1 MDKWFEGLIDDI
13 KVYLPQVDRQR
24 LSSAYETSEKIYA
37 GRKANEKLNNFI
49 FRPRDVVEVLIPLKP
64 DEDSIIAAFLYD
76 LVDSG
81 RLYLSEIEEEYGD
94 GVVGLLEGL
103 QILKS
108 IRVTRYQS
116 ADKIDLLRKLF
127 LVMAKDIRVLA
138 ILLAVKVAQMDL
150 LSKIPKDC
158 AEAFATEVLEIFV
171 PIASRLGV
179 YRFKTILEDKTFQ
192 YLNLEGYKKVA
203 DQLDRIG
210 KKKTDY
216 ILKVSEILENFYTE
230 HGFVNVK
237 VTGRIKGFYSIY
249 NKMLKKGLS
258 SVDGVYDVFAFRVV
272 IPTEYLLSMEEDV
285 SKLYEALGLLH
296 SGWRPIAS
304 RFKDF
309 VAVPKPNGY
318 RSLHTT
324 VVGLS
329 DGSINFPVE
338 VQIRSENMHD
348 EAEYG
353 IASHWL
359 YKDTRG
365 KGLAM
370 LKSHAE
376 WLRNLAILHA
386 DMGSDDRVLESMKLD
401 LFGDRIYVLTPKGEV
416 KELPSGSTPLDFG
429 YFVHTEI
436 GHRCILAKV
445 NGKPVPLS
453 TELSNGDTVEIVMRK
468 DPAPKLEWLGIV
480 KTSQAK
486 MKIKNWFASQDK
498 EKHAKMGKDQ
508 LNSQL
513 SRFGKP
519 LLTPSLSVLKN
530 FGGKRLTLQ
539 ERGKILEE
547 IGKGSQ
553 TAGSVVRKIYDL
565 EGLLKKRD
573 RKVEVVRSARSGSA
587 RSARYAI
594 EDEILLG
601 GVDGLK
607 VKLAKCCMP
616 SYGDE
621 IVGYISAMKNA
632 ATVHRKDC
640 LLLQRLNPDR
650 KVAASFKTVPAD
662 SADRKKGMYRVGL
675 RIDADERV
683 GLLGDIGS
691 TIASN
696 GVNIVSHDSAGE
708 VGGKNRKI
716 SLVVDV
722 ADLEQLEKVLNSLEG
737 VNGVVAVTKVS

>member
-1 MDKWFEGLIDDI
+1 MDKWFEGLINDI

-24 LSSAYETSEKIYA
+24 LFRAYEMSEKIYA
-37 GRKANEKLNNFI
+37 DRKANEKLNNFI
-49 FRPRDVVEVLIPLKP
+49 FRPRDVVEILISLKP

-81 RLYLSEIEEEYGD
+81 RLYLSEIEEEYGE
-94 GVVGLLEGL
+94 GVIGLLEGL

-108 IRVTRYQS
+108 IRVVRYQS
-116 ADKIDLLRKLF
+116 TDKIDLLRKLF
-127 LVMAKDIRVLA
+127 LVMAKDIRVLV
-138 ILLAVKVAQMDL
+138 ILLAVKVVQIDF
-150 LSKIPKDC
+150 LSKIPRDC
-158 AEAFATEVLEIFV
+158 GEAFATEVLEIFV

-179 YRFKTILEDKTFQ
+179 YKFKTILEDKTFQ
-192 YLNLEGYKKVA
+192 CLNPEGYEKVA
-203 DQLDRIG
+203 DQLDKIG
-210 KKKTDY
+210 EKKMEY
-216 ILKVSEILENFYTE
+216 ISKVSEILENFYSE

-258 SVDGVYDVFAFRVV
+258 SIDGVYDVFAFRVV
-272 IPTEYLLSMEEDV
+272 IPTEYLLGMEEDV

-296 SGWRPIAS
+296 SGWKPIAS

-324 VVGLS
+324 VLGLS
-329 DGSINFPVE
+329 DGRINFPVE

-348 EAEYG
+348 DAEYG

-376 WLRNLAILHA
+376 WLRNLAVLHA
-386 DMGSDDRVLESMKLD
+386 DMGSDDKVLESVKLD

-453 TELSNGDTVEIVMRK
+453 TELNNGDTVEIVMRK
-468 DPAPKLEWLGIV
+468 DLAPKLEWVGIV

-486 MKIKNWFASQDK
+486 MKIKNWFASQNK
-498 EKHAKMGKDQ
+498 EKHVKMGRDQ
-508 LNSQL
+508 LNFQL
-513 SRFGKP
+513 NRFGKP
-519 LLTPSLSVLKN
+519 ALTPSLLVLKN

-539 ERGKILEE
+539 EREKILEE

-553 TAGSVVRKIYDL
+553 IASNIVRRIYNL
-565 EGLLKKRD
+565 EELLAKRA
-573 RKVEVVRSARSGSA
+573 RKVKSVLPAHSAQ
-587 RSARYAI
+587 YAI
-594 EDEILLG
+594 EDKILLG
-601 GVDGLK
+601 GVSGLK
-607 VKLAKCCMP
+607 VRLAKCCSP

-621 IVGYISAMKNA
+621 IVGYVSAMKNA
-632 ATVHRKDC
+632 ATIHRKDC

-650 KVAASFKTVPAD
+650 KVAASFKTASAD
-662 SADRKKGMYRVGL
+662 SADRKKGMYRIGL
-675 RIDADERV
+675 RIDAEERV

-696 GVNIVSHDSAGE
+696 GVNIVSHSSISEA
-708 VGGKNRKI
+708 GGKNKKI

-722 ADLEQLEKVLNSLEG
+722 ADLEQLEKVLDSLEG
-737 VNGVVAVTKVS
+737 VNGVTVVTKVS